1 MLARSTRRLTV
12 DQFLKLYEGTEG
24 KYELVDGQVH
34 AMAGGTATHAGV
46 CLNIASALRQKLRG
60 SGCRPFNSDMGL
72 TLTDETLRYP
82 DVAVYCDPRD
92 PQRNLS
98 QVRAFRHPKLIVE
111 VPSPSAAGEDIG
123 DKLVAYKR
131 IDTVTAVVLVDP
143 VAQTLEMHERVA
155 PNEWRHLILP
165 PESGLSLRDP
175 AIELGFDEIFAGD

>member
-1 MLARSTRRLTV
+1 MLARASRKMTV

-24 KYELVDGQVH
+24 KYELVGGQVY
-34 AMAGGTATHAGV
+34 AMAGGTATHADV

-92 PQRNLS
+92 LQRNLRE
-98 QVRAFRHPKLIVE
+98 VRSFRHPRLIVE
-111 VPSPSAAGEDIG
+111 VLSPSTAGEDIG
-123 DKLVAYKR
+123 EKLLAYKR
-131 IDTVTAVVLVDP
+131 IDTVTAVVIVDP
-143 VAQTLEMHERVA
+143 VDQRVELHERVA

-165 PESGLSLRDP
+165 PEAGVTLRDP
-175 AIELGFDEIFAGD
+175 ALELTFAEIFAAG